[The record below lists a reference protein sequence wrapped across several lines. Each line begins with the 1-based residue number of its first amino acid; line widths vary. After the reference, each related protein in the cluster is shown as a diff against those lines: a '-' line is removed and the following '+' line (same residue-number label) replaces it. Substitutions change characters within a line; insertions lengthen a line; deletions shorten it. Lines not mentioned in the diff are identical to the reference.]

1 LNEPIDE
8 RWSNIAALALPD
20 GAHNRESDLIYF
32 HLPSIDNDDHT
43 LFGIASYRQVD
54 AIVCFFLITIN
65 FHLYI
70 SL

>member
-43 LFGIASYRQVD
+43 LFG
-54 AIVCFFLITIN
+54 T
-65 FHLYI
+65 
-70 SL
+70 